1 MNVRQRFRS
10 GILAPVVAERDE
22 QVARALSRLW
32 ERIRAE
38 DSRVPEIT
46 MDLTPSRSSSCSSVG
61 WDGDPI
67 VALNLQR
74 DGENLTGRELLEY
87 LLHQAAHGVVGT
99 VTASEGRFHP
109 EAYRDVAAGLGLDV
123 EYSGRGLGWDRTS
136 LARGTVT
143 RYRAEVDQL
152 DRAVRSWEPIAVRKG
167 NRGPVKMICSCSPPR
182 ILRTSGGTA
191 AGPGIRCEAC
201 GKLFAVVSD

>member
-1 MNVRQRFRS
+1 MIVRQRFRR
-10 GILAPVVAERDE
+10 GIIGPVVADRDG

-38 DSRVPEIT
+38 DSHVPEIT
-46 MDLTPSRSSSCSSVG
+46 VDLTPSRSSSCSSVG
-61 WDGDPI
+61 WDSDPI

-74 DGENLTGRELLEY
+74 DGTNLTGRELLLY
-87 LLHQAAHGVVGT
+87 LLHTAAHGVVGT

-109 EAYRDVAAGLGLDV
+109 EAFRDAAAGLGLDV

-136 LARGTVT
+136 LARGTVS

-152 DRAVRSWEPIAVRKG
+152 DRALKSWAPVAVRKG
-167 NRGPVKMICSCSPPR
+167 NRGPVRLVCSCDPPR

-191 AGPGIRCEAC
+191 GAGHPLRDLRGAV
-201 GKLFAVVSD
+201 FARR